1 MFKLDEPLRDYHR
14 ASIRMTHKQK
24 PSQSIIIPFTART
37 NARYTLFSPSSP
49 ADAQLRPGSA
59 AISPGGIGANA
70 GLSPRRPTDGRTAG
84 APPPRERPSAR
95 PSLPAAGTEPHRGR
109 RHRRCPRA
117 REEPG
122 RTGHGARKG
131 RKERRGAAPHVPDS
145 AALPSPGPGAPAASE
160 RAPPR
165 HGGQVRGR
173 GPSATHRHL
182 RRLLRPCWGR
192 ARRAPRLP
200 RLREA
205 PGSAPPAALFLLRRR
220 APWPRPSPPG
230 AASPR
235 RRPPARP
242 SRPPLSC
249 DPWRGGGEAGPGRI
263 RAAAVAR
270 SAVLAVLPPPLGG
283 RPCPGCG
290 EPSGRRLLL
299 GFPARPGGARR
310 PARVRQGA
318 GGARAAGS

>member
-1 MFKLDEPLRDYHR
+1 
-14 ASIRMTHKQK
+14 MTHKQK

-160 RAPPR
+160 RRLGTAARCGAAAPPPLTATSAAFFVHVGAAR
-165 HGGQVRGR
+165 SALRDGR
-173 GPSATHRHL
+173 GSGRPRAQLLPPLSSSFAAALPGPGPPHPAPPHPGGG
-182 RRLLRPCWGR
+182 RRLG
-192 ARRAPRLP
+192 
-200 RLREA
+200 
-205 PGSAPPAALFLLRRR
+205 PA
-220 APWPRPSPPG
+220 
-230 AASPR
+230 
-235 RRPPARP
+235 ARP
-242 SRPPLSC
+242 SHVT
-249 DPWRGGGEAGPGRI
+249 RG
-263 RAAAVAR
+263 
-270 SAVLAVLPPPLGG
+270 
-283 RPCPGCG
+283 
-290 EPSGRRLLL
+290 
-299 GFPARPGGARR
+299 
-310 PARVRQGA
+310 GA
-318 GGARAAGS
+318 GGRQGPAGSVPPPSQGRLSSPCSLLPSGGGRARAAGSLPAAVCFWASRRGLAALGAPHESGREREELEPPAAS

>member
-131 RKERRGAAPHVPDS
+131 KKGAVPRRTSRTRPRSPAPV
-145 AALPSPGPGAPAASE
+145 
-160 RAPPR
+160 
-165 HGGQVRGR
+165 
-173 GPSATHRHL
+173 
-182 RRLLRPCWGR
+182 R
-192 ARRAPRLP
+192 ARRPRASAASARRPGAGPRPLRHSPPPPPPSSSMLGPRAARSATAAAQGGPGLSSSRRSLP
-200 RLREA
+200 
-205 PGSAPPAALFLLRRR
+205 
-220 APWPRPSPPG
+220 PSPPRSL
-230 AASPR
+230 APALPTR
-235 RRPPARP
+235 RRLTPA
-242 SRPPLSC
+242 
-249 DPWRGGGEAGPGRI
+249 A
-263 RAAAVAR
+263 
-270 SAVLAVLPPPLGG
+270 
-283 RPCPGCG
+283 
-290 EPSGRRLLL
+290 
-299 GFPARPGGARR
+299 
-310 PARVRQGA
+310 
-318 GGARAAGS
+318 AAGSAQPPAPLM